1 MATAKQIGR
10 PRSFREEDALQAA
23 MRVFWEKG
31 YEGASLDD
39 LTKAMKI
46 NRSSLYSTFGD
57 KERLFQRVIS
67 TYATGPLG
75 FFSEALKQ
83 PTARAVVETLLRS
96 SVKFLADRSHPP
108 GCLSLQGGLSSGEG
122 AENATRAMVQC
133 RRGAL
138 SALQKRLQKA
148 QKEGDLSKAV
158 NAADLAR
165 YVLIV
170 INGLGVQAVNGASK
184 SDMER
189 ATELALRCMPLLA
202 DSEAEV

>member
-1 MATAKQIGR
+1 
-10 PRSFREEDALQAA
+10 
-23 MRVFWEKG
+23 
-31 YEGASLDD
+31 
-39 LTKAMKI
+39 MKI

-75 FFSEALKQ
+75 FFAEALKK
-83 PTARAVVETLLRS
+83 PTARTVVETLLRS

-108 GCLSLQGGLSSGEG
+108 GCLSLQGGLSCGEG
-122 AENATRAMVQC
+122 AESINRAMIQL
-133 RRGAL
+133 RLGAL
-138 SALQKRLQKA
+138 SAIHKRLQRA
-148 QKEGDLSKAV
+148 QKEGDLSKDV
-158 NAADLAR
+158 SAADLAR

-202 DSEAEV
+202 DSKAEV